1 MREHPLSAAGIPAG
15 LAALAVVVLM
25 VVGQADLGLDSI
37 LVIAGLAGLAVFI
50 VALVVLW
57 LIEAYSRPRD

>member
-1 MREHPLSAAGIPAG
+1 MREHPLLTAAAPAG

-37 LVIAGLAGLAVFI
+37 LFMAGLAGLAVFV
-50 VALVVLW
+50 VALAVLW
-57 LIEAYSRPRD
+57 LVEAYSRPRD